1 MPAIEFPKFHT
12 ISSADFTVTNADDTE
27 TTYIGGTHQ
36 ICIYSVWFT
45 DTFISIVPGIYNT
58 ISEKTEPLP
67 FRWEW
72 DIGNDQEG
80 YEDARAAITNEGL
93 GDATS
98 AYTFFFGLL
107 LWAESPVST
116 YFEVPA

>member
-1 MPAIEFPKFHT
+1 MPVSEFPKFHT

-27 TTYIGGTHQ
+27 TTYIGGVHQ

-45 DTFISIVPGIYNT
+45 DKLISVVPGIYN
-58 ISEKTEPLP
+58 SSQEKVEALP

-72 DIGNDQEG
+72 EKSIDPEAYDDIRDI
-80 YEDARAAITNEGL
+80 ITNEGL

-98 AYTFFFGLL
+98 AYTVFFAQN
-107 LWAESPVST
+107 LWAESPVSS